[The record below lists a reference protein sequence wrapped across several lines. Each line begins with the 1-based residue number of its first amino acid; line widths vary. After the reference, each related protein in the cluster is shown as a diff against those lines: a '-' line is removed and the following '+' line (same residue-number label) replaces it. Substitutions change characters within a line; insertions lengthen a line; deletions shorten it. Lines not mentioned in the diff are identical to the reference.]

1 MAKGTRYG
9 GASLTEAE
17 SADPLSPQPVRVR
30 RAEIGPMKREVK
42 EEESS
47 LGNSSNPSSENEPK
61 SDAETKASPRQPAR
75 TTVSHSSQPEKETGD
90 TARSTGTAGQRAKR
104 TPAKSARVSTT
115 DDEFGDDD
123 F

>member
-47 LGNSSNPSSENEPK
+47 LGNSSSPSSENEPK
-61 SDAETKASPRQPAR
+61 SDDETKASPRQPAR
-75 TTVSHSSQPEKETGD
+75 TTVSHSSQPEKETDD
-90 TARSTGTAGQRAKR
+90 TVRSTGTAGQRAKR
-104 TPAKSARVSTT
+104 TAKAARVSTT